1 MQSAKSHATQVT
13 FLLVKEFNK
22 DFVNITVQTLK
33 EGQTMDVGKS
43 KRVAVWETLHPQR
56 LMGKIYGAFKR
67 SHVSG
72 PLYAISFDELV
83 AYMSTDA
90 GVQRLIVQSAQREEL
105 SGSWSMGVLG
115 GLLAGGIVLL
125 AIAWGVVEAIAIGIL
140 GAILLSKK

>member
-43 KRVAVWETLHPQR
+43 KRVAVWETPQPQR

-72 PLYAISFDELV
+72 PFYAISFDELV